1 MNGIVKSDGGFAEY
15 MIGSHYSL
23 VHLPDDVSFEQAA
36 PLMCAGVS
44 LHLHSQILIS
54 WILTYRVGY
63 SLERN

>member
-44 LHLHSQILIS
+44 LYPLPPALVS
-54 WILTYRVGY
+54 WILNI
-63 SLERN
+63 E

>member
-15 MIGSHYSL
+15 MIASCYSL

-44 LHLHSQILIS
+44 SCPLPWFFIYLFCFV
-54 WILTYRVGY
+54 Y
-63 SLERN
+63 

>member
-15 MIGSHYSL
+15 MITSHYSL

-44 LHLHSQILIS
+44 PYPLPHSSFTWFI
-54 WILTYRVGY
+54 GD
-63 SLERN
+63 